1 MYCQA
6 VLPRAGLGN
15 KLFPWARC
23 RVFSREHNI
32 PMIAP
37 TWSQLQVRRL
47 LRRDRDARVYGDLFK
62 SAPPGYVSGLARLW
76 IRLNAVPSVDEPND
90 PGSPPTRREAERTVV
105 FRGEK
110 DHFQSLTGWDEV
122 LLEDLRMMTRERWV
136 GRADE
141 VGEVTIGI
149 HVRRGDFA
157 EPSSPDDFI
166 TRGAIRT
173 PIEWFVRSLQ
183 AIREIHGYALPAFV
197 VSDAPDSALDVLLE
211 TEAVRRIDTGSA
223 IGDLLVLSKAKLLIA
238 SGGSTFSGWAA
249 FLGQMPTIAY
259 PGQSLTWFGIIPR
272 RGQFIGEW
280 SHQQAH
286 PAPLVDHIRRLGDL
300 VISRRTP

>member
-23 RVFSREHNI
+23 RVFSLAYGI

-37 TWSQLQVRRL
+37 TWTQVQLGPL
-47 LRRDRDARVYGDLFK
+47 LRRDRDARMYGDLFK
-62 SAPPGYVSGLARLW
+62 SGPPGYVSGLRRVW
-76 IRLNAVPSVDEPND
+76 MRLNAGPSVDEPADLRLLPAQRGGNQ
-90 PGSPPTRREAERTVV
+90 SVV
-105 FRGEK
+105 FRGAK
-110 DHFQSLTGWDEV
+110 NHFQSLTGWDGV
-122 LLEDLRMMTRERWV
+122 LLRELRALTRARWV
-136 GRADE
+136 RHADDI
-141 VGEVTIGI
+141 GEVEIGI

-157 EPSSPDDFI
+157 EACSADDFI
-166 TRGAIRT
+166 NRGAIRT
-173 PIEWFVRSLQ
+173 PIEWFIQSLRT
-183 AIREIHGYALPAFV
+183 IREIHGYALPAFV

-211 TEAVRRIDTGSA
+211 TEAVRRIYTGSA

-249 FLGQMPTIAY
+249 FLGQMPTVAY
-259 PGQSLTWFGIIPR
+259 PGQSLTWFKIGPR

-280 SHQQAH
+280 SHQQAN
-286 PAPLVDHIRRLGDL
+286 PAPLVDDIRRLGDF
-300 VISRRTP
+300 VISRSTP